1 MEAQSC
7 HAPTYEIQMSS
18 PSQENES
25 GGEDGHNEDTPRVE
39 EEGDGEEFGELQRAD
54 TGRSSISAIL
64 EEEMAAGVDEPEET
78 VLTGKGYHEAD
89 VSDTQADE
97 ILPKATPMEEG
108 SQAGSLPSIPD
119 DTPSVHGSI
128 ASSPGS
134 SVLPSMASRP
144 GLGSPT
150 PSFRPFD
157 RRFSSRLG
165 SFAGSMNSPRS
176 ASPAFLATHSRQT
189 SVTSQQMFLD
199 QAETESS
206 TPPWE
211 VVRWTKLKKLNGQIF
226 SELGRRNF
234 GTPTCIAVSA
244 SIVLGTSKGI
254 ILVFDYYQN
263 LKSIIGPGTKAVE
276 AGAISA
282 LAISADHSTVAG
294 GHVNGDIFTW
304 EIAKAA
310 KPFLHIPHLDQ
321 SQMENRTVDGHVPNV
336 AVTHLGFLGTRH
348 TAVVSA
354 DNRGM
359 AFSHLATRGTGVVG
373 RRVKTSRILGRYPSD
388 VKVEGKPRKP
398 STILGFA
405 SLPLG
410 NVERGTDTLG
420 LTAMLTPYLLVI
432 VSTTPVAETQHKASR
447 PKKIAAHSAMSGC
460 LAWFPGV
467 KLKVRDPQT
476 GETISKVKLVYCWS
490 NVLTV
495 MDIEEYA
502 SEDGVK
508 QPSLNFKARSR
519 WKAEEAIV
527 AVQWL
532 SRSVLAVLTIT
543 QRLIVLEDSSM
554 RMTEAFDLMNR
565 HIYHKDIFSEQLHE
579 LVEEH
584 DEEDSSMHGVV
595 ADAFYMSFKA
605 YKGRMF
611 LLGFN
616 DVSIGAVS
624 SWADRLIALMENG
637 DYIGAVHL
645 ATSYFTG
652 DADKLTIGLPEDAEL
667 RHSMVRDKLVE
678 IMTASLK
685 FAFGTGKKDVGE
697 DERNA
702 EVKELAEACFVAA
715 LSIGDIDYIFDDIYE
730 WYAEGGALGTFFDTL
745 EQYILEEEIIM
756 VPPVVVK
763 SLVNHYVEE
772 GQQTQLEEILCR
784 METATLDI
792 DQVTGLC
799 KKHNLYE
806 ALIYIWTQALSD
818 YVTPLIDLLRL
829 LVPLV
834 KNGDYFTNSDVM
846 DDPTYSVNA
855 LKMFPYLSYTFTG
868 RVYPT
873 GEQMTEDESDKA
885 KAEIYWFLF
894 SGNTIAWP
902 EGSKPFLTMPNNDD
916 EPSFPY
922 LRMIL
927 KFDAPSLLS
936 CLNEAF
942 EDSFLNESPED
953 EAETNHSGPE
963 YVMFGRS
970 INRQYIVT
978 ILLEVMNPNDFAP
991 EDTIYLDMFIAR
1003 NLAKFPQY
1011 LLLSGSSLHKA
1022 LTGLCNYPGED
1033 IADDAQLSAE
1043 YLLSVYHPTDIQS
1056 LIPLFEKARFYR
1068 VLKSIYKNDKQF
1080 AKLIDTYFEDQNDQ
1094 ELVFD
1099 CIADCLRPENLN
1111 QRQTAEIHATIKHH
1125 ARELVHID
1133 AIKAAQLID
1142 IHAPALHQAIL
1153 DELSEDSDHEYLYLQ
1168 TLLEPADG
1176 TKAPSKAS
1184 SDKSFIERYVRLMCS
1199 FDSTHVADYVEAVQA
1214 SDLRLD
1220 NVLPAMEESGVVD
1233 AAVILMARE
1242 GLVKDAMKRLT
1253 DHLGKLEAAL
1263 TGLLSSADHYHEPN
1277 NVEAAAEE
1285 LLEALQKYTGVGI
1298 WLCQKNTKT
1307 SSKQFTRLQRRQSA
1321 KTSELSTQELL
1332 WLDLIDAVVQITKS
1346 LSSSLNSLPD
1356 SATSYLDINKLL
1368 ATVRTLVQ
1376 RTFTALLTATSGPSG
1391 ASLSFLRIL
1400 RAFLTRASVS
1410 SPTISDLRQVL
1421 GSIFSAYAYEKSIL
1435 DLANRL
1441 LDKDL
1446 FVNVDSATRMRSR
1459 GWRPRGSGCEWCGG
1473 RCWGP
1478 GVGEDVLGAW
1488 EQQQEEESIKRE
1500 ERRIMRAGGNNK
1512 RGKEK
1517 AKVQDVY
1524 VSQRQTVVG
1533 ERQGLDGNGSE
1544 EEAVVANEKEELGP
1558 LVVFAC
1564 RHLYHQSCLGKAL
1577 ESQMVEEG
1585 KQVDGFRCPID
1596 G

>member
-1 MEAQSC
+1 
-7 HAPTYEIQMSS
+7 MSS
-18 PSQENES
+18 SSREIES
-25 GGEDGHNEDTPRVE
+25 GREDNEDTPGMERME
-39 EEGDGEEFGELQRAD
+39 QMQQGDEAEEFGELQRAD
-54 TGRSSISAIL
+54 TRRSSISAIL

-78 VLTGKGYHEAD
+78 VLTGKGYHEAE
-89 VSDTQADE
+89 VPPTPLDE
-97 ILPKATPMEEG
+97 RAPREPPMEEKP
-108 SQAGSLPSIPD
+108 SPSGSLPSIPD
-119 DTPSVHGSI
+119 DTPSVHRSV
-128 ASSPGS
+128 ASSPRS
-134 SVLPSMASRP
+134 SVLPSIISRP

-157 RRFSSRLG
+157 RRFAPQLGRQSSVY
-165 SFAGSMNSPRS
+165 SPRS
-176 ASPAFLATHSRQT
+176 GSPAFLSTHSRQT
-189 SVTSQQMFLD
+189 SVNSQMFLD
-199 QAETESS
+199 QAETESP

-226 SELGRRNF
+226 SEPGRRNF

-254 ILVFDYYQN
+254 ILVFDYHQN

-276 AGAISA
+276 AGAITS

-310 KPFLHIPHLDQ
+310 RPFLHIPHLDR
-321 SQMENRTVDGHVPNV
+321 SQIQNQTIDGHCPNV
-336 AVTHLGFLGTRH
+336 AVTHLGFLGMRH

-354 DNRGM
+354 DSRGM
-359 AFSHLATRGTGVVG
+359 AFSHLATRGTGLVG
-373 RRVKTSRILGRYPSD
+373 RRVKTARILGRYPQD
-388 VKVEGKPRKP
+388 NMKVEGKPRKP

-405 SLPLG
+405 ALPLG
-410 NVERGTDTLG
+410 NVERGMDSMG
-420 LTAMLTPYLLVI
+420 LTAMLTPHLLVI
-432 VSTTPVAETQHKASR
+432 VSTTPIAETQHKSSR
-447 PKKIAAHSAMSGC
+447 PKEVEPHSAMSGC
-460 LAWFPGV
+460 LAWFPSV
-467 KLKVRDPQT
+467 KLKNLSQMAIEL
-476 GETISKVKLVYCWS
+476 GQTISKVKLVYCWS
-490 NVLTV
+490 NVLSV
-495 MDIEEYA
+495 MDVEEYP

-508 QPSLNFKARSR
+508 QPTLHFQTRSR

-543 QRLIVLEDSSM
+543 QRLIILEDNTM

-565 HIYHKDIFSEQLHE
+565 HIYHKDVFSEQLHK

-584 DEEDSSMHGVV
+584 DEEDPLMHGVV

-624 SWADRLIALMENG
+624 NWADRLIALMENG

-652 DADKLTIGLPEDAEL
+652 DADKLTIGLPEDANL
-667 RHSMVRDKLVE
+667 RHSMVRDKLLE

-685 FAFGTGKKDVGE
+685 FAFGSGKRDVSQ
-697 DERNA
+697 DERTS
-702 EVKELAEACFVAA
+702 ELKELAAACFTAA
-715 LSIGDIDYIFDDIYE
+715 LSISDVDYIFEDIYE
-730 WYAEGGALGTFFDTL
+730 WYADGGALDVFFDTL
-745 EQYILEEEIIM
+745 EPYILEEEIIV

-763 SLVNHYVEE
+763 SLVSHYVEE
-772 GQQTQLEEILCR
+772 GQSSRLEDLLCR

-799 KKHNLYE
+799 KKHNLYD
-806 ALIYIWTQALSD
+806 ALLYIWTQALSD
-818 YVTPLIDLLRL
+818 YITPLIDLLKL

-834 KNGDYFTNSDVM
+834 KNEDYFTNTDVV
-846 DDPTYSVNA
+846 DDPVYVVNA
-855 LKMFPYLSYTFTG
+855 LKMFPYLSYAFTG
-868 RVYPT
+868 RIYPT
-873 GEQMTEDESDKA
+873 GEPLTEPEADKA

-894 SGNTIAWP
+894 SGNTITWP
-902 EGSKPFLTMPNNDD
+902 EGSSKALLTMPLEQD

-942 EDSFLNESPED
+942 EDAFLNHSPEN
-953 EAETNHSGPE
+953 EAEENHSGTE
-963 YVMFGRS
+963 WEIFGRS
-970 INRQYIVT
+970 ANRQYIVT

-991 EDTIYLDMFIAR
+991 EDTIYLDMFIAQ

-1011 LLLSGSSLHKA
+1011 LLLSGTSLHKT

-1033 IADDAQLSAE
+1033 LAEDAQLSAE
-1043 YLLSVYHPTDIQS
+1043 YLLSVYHPTDIKS

-1068 VLKSIYKNDKQF
+1068 VLKSIYRNDKQF
-1080 AKLIDTYFEDQNDQ
+1080 AKLIETYFEDPNDQ

-1099 CIADCLRPENLN
+1099 CIADCLRPENLS
-1111 QRQTAEIHATIKHH
+1111 QKHVAEIHAVITRH

-1133 AIKAAQLID
+1133 AVKSAHVMD
-1142 IHAPALHQAIL
+1142 IHAPSLHQTIL
-1153 DELSEDSDHEYLYLQ
+1153 DGLSEDSDHEYLYLQ
-1168 TLLEPADG
+1168 TLLEPAES
-1176 TKAPSKAS
+1176 TASPSKVS
-1184 SDKSFIERYVRLMCS
+1184 GDKSFIERYVRLMCS
-1199 FDSTHVADYVEAVQA
+1199 FDSAHVADYIEAVQA

-1220 NVLPAMEESGVVD
+1220 KVLSAMEESGVVD

-1242 GLVKDAMKRLT
+1242 GLVNDAMKRLT

-1263 TGLLSSADHYHEPN
+1263 TGLLSSADQHHEPN

-1307 SSKQFTRLQRRQSA
+1307 AAKQLTRLQRRQCA
-1321 KTSELSTQELL
+1321 KQSELSTQELL

-1346 LSSSLNSLPD
+1346 LSSSLTSLPD
-1356 SATSYLDINKLL
+1356 SAASHLDIDKLL

-1410 SPTISDLRQVL
+1410 SPTISDLRSVL
-1421 GSIFSAYAYEKSIL
+1421 ASIFSAYAYEKSIM

-1446 FVNVDSATRMRSR
+1446 FVNVESVSRQRMR
-1459 GWRPRGSGCEWCGG
+1459 GWRPRGAACEGCKV
-1473 RCWGP
+1473 RVWGP
-1478 GVGEDVLGAW
+1478 GVGEEVLSKW
-1488 EQQQEEESIKRE
+1488 EELQREEESKRL
-1500 ERRIMRAGGNNK
+1500 ERRIMRAGGK
-1512 RGKEK
+1512 SARGKQK
-1517 AKVQDVY
+1517 AKAQHEDVY
-1524 VSQRQTVVG
+1524 VSQKAPVVQRG
-1533 ERQGLDGNGSE
+1533 GMGGTDDE
-1544 EEAVVANEKEELGP
+1544 EDAHRAVEEKEELGP

-1564 RHLYHQSCLGKAL
+1564 RHLYHQTCLERLLEAQKENDGGKH
-1577 ESQMVEEG
+1577 G
-1585 KQVDGFRCPID
+1585 DGFRCPID
-1596 G
+1596 S